1 MALRLHAITLAEVN
15 HDDQAGIATAEMAVA
30 GPTSVVA
37 FRDLCAIVSDQKA
50 FSRDEPTPAQID
62 AHRVIVDRIFRR
74 ASVLPV
80 PVGVVFRA
88 PDVLTRWMELHY
100 VSLTGALEFVDD
112 RAVARVHIV
121 RADGKNDDLEAGSD
135 LAAAAAESF
144 RALRRRAVATVPLRL
159 EQVTGLVLSAAF
171 LVERDLWKEFLVGR
185 GRATGCAPP
194 DALRRDGAVGTV
206 RLRAHAVRGL
216 AECSAP
222 SAAPGIARHPRHA
235 FDARKPFPSSAA
247 RRSSG
252 PMRN

>member
-1 MALRLHAITLAEVN
+1 MPLRLHAITLAEVN

-37 FRDLCAIVSDQKA
+37 FRDLCAIVSDQKT
-50 FSRDEPTPAQID
+50 FSRDVPTAAQIE

-74 ASVLPV
+74 ASVLPA

-121 RADGKNDDLEAGSD
+121 RADGKSDDLEAGSD

-171 LVERDLWKEFLVGR
+171 LVERDLWKEFLVAVAEQQDAHHLMR
-185 GRATGCAPP
+185 FDTTGPWAPY
-194 DALRRDGAVGTV
+194 DFV
-206 RLRAHAVRGL
+206 RMQFEA
-216 AECSAP
+216 
-222 SAAPGIARHPRHA
+222 
-235 FDARKPFPSSAA
+235 
-247 RRSSG
+247 
-252 PMRN
+252 